1 MYFIIFMKTFPFNS
15 NSYFA
20 IYMYW
25 RNLFMDNSKIEEL
38 INNMTIEEKL
48 AQMTQL
54 SPVFFWSGT

>member
-1 MYFIIFMKTFPFNS
+1 
-15 NSYFA
+15 
-20 IYMYW
+20 
-25 RNLFMDNSKIEEL
+25 MDNSKIEEL